1 MDTVIALGLGI
12 LIGLAIS
19 MVICAFCMLDLGGD
33 DYDS

>member
-19 MVICAFCMLDLGGD
+19 MVIFAFSMLDMGGD
-33 DYDS
+33 DHDC